1 MFYRVAYYI
10 QDRIFRF
17 WLVNAFEIGNFYIA
31 PSRNFLSGNK
41 QTNKQ
46 TNKKSTQKK
55 CPKKIA
61 TFQNC
66 ESVEIMCA
74 EDVQDRVRM
83 QIVKNVMQQIHEL
96 FVSLC
101 EITLA

>member
-1 MFYRVAYYI
+1 M
-10 QDRIFRF
+10 
-17 WLVNAFEIGNFYIA
+17 
-31 PSRNFLSGNK
+31 SK
-41 QTNKQ
+41 
-46 TNKKSTQKK
+46 KKSRL
-55 CPKKIA
+55 
-61 TFQNC
+61 FQTC

>member
-46 TNKKSTQKK
+46 TKNQHKKKCLKKKSRL
-55 CPKKIA
+55 
-61 TFQNC
+61 FQTC
-66 ESVEIMCA
+66 ESVEIMCT

>member
-1 MFYRVAYYI
+1 
-10 QDRIFRF
+10 
-17 WLVNAFEIGNFYIA
+17 
-31 PSRNFLSGNK
+31 
-41 QTNKQ
+41 
-46 TNKKSTQKK
+46 
-55 CPKKIA
+55 
-61 TFQNC
+61 
-66 ESVEIMCA
+66 MCT

>member
-1 MFYRVAYYI
+1 MHPLETFS
-10 QDRIFRF
+10 
-17 WLVNAFEIGNFYIA
+17 LEI
-31 PSRNFLSGNK
+31 NK
-41 QTNKQ
+41 QINKQ
-46 TNKKSTQKK
+46 KINAKKSVQKK
-55 CPKKIA
+55 SRL
-61 TFQNC
+61 FQTC

-74 EDVQDRVRM
+74 EEVQDRIRM

>member
-1 MFYRVAYYI
+1 MHPLETFS
-10 QDRIFRF
+10 
-17 WLVNAFEIGNFYIA
+17 LEI
-31 PSRNFLSGNK
+31 NK

-46 TNKKSTQKK
+46 KINTKKSVQKK
-55 CPKKIA
+55 SRL
-61 TFQNC
+61 FQTC

>member
-1 MFYRVAYYI
+1 MQETAFVVELKDGQSYCSCR
-10 QDRIFRF
+10 
-17 WLVNAFEIGNFYIA
+17 LVLEVK
-31 PSRNFLSGNK
+31 L
-41 QTNKQ
+41 
-46 TNKKSTQKK
+46 KKSRL
-55 CPKKIA
+55 
-61 TFQNC
+61 FQTC

>member
-1 MFYRVAYYI
+1 MHPLETFS
-10 QDRIFRF
+10 
-17 WLVNAFEIGNFYIA
+17 LEI
-31 PSRNFLSGNK
+31 NK

-46 TNKKSTQKK
+46 KITTKKSVQ
-55 CPKKIA
+55 KKIA
-61 TFQNC
+61 TFETC

>member
-1 MFYRVAYYI
+1 MHPLETFS
-10 QDRIFRF
+10 
-17 WLVNAFEIGNFYIA
+17 LEIK
-31 PSRNFLSGNK
+31 L
-41 QTNKQ
+41 TNKQ
-46 TNKKSTQKK
+46 TNKKSTQQKVSKK
-55 CPKKIA
+55 KSRL
-61 TFQNC
+61 FQTC
-66 ESVEIMCA
+66 ESVEVMCA